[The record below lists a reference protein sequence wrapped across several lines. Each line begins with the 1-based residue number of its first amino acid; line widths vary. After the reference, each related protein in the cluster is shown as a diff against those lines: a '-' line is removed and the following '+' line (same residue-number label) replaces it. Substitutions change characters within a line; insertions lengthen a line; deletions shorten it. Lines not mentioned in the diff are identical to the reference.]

1 MAKTIEVSEK
11 TYAALKALMKEGEDM
26 DKLINRLVMAARA
39 SGLFHQKK

>member
-1 MAKTIEVSEK
+1 MKKIEVSEK
-11 TYAALKALMKEGEDM
+11 TLLALEALLKEGDDM

>member
-1 MAKTIEVSEK
+1 VKTIEVSEK
-11 TYAALKALMKEGEDM
+11 TYLALEALLKEGDDM